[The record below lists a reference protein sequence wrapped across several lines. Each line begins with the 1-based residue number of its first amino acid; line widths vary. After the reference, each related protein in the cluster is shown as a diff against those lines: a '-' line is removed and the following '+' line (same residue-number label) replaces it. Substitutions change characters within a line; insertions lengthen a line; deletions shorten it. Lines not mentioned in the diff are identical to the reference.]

1 MENEINVS
9 PPPPFPLERRK
20 GERMELFISRLVAT
34 FISNDYTFQRAQR
47 EIKKKKLERGE
58 SKSLNYYVAC
68 RV

>member
-1 MENEINVS
+1 
-9 PPPPFPLERRK
+9 
-20 GERMELFISRLVAT
+20 MELFISRLVAT